1 MLRKNGIK
9 VTGLEPSKYIAD
21 TLKDYEIIND
31 DILGQAAEDRRWEAL
46 ICMDVLE
53 HIESSKIE
61 DTLKALSTLSDNA
74 LIGIANHSDVW
85 RGTQLHL
92 IQKDSI
98 WWESLSSRYYESITR
113 IYQSQRYFIFDAR
126 R

>member
-1 MLRKNGIK
+1 
-9 VTGLEPSKYIAD
+9 
-21 TLKDYEIIND
+21 
-31 DILGQAAEDRRWEAL
+31 
-46 ICMDVLE
+46 MDVLE